1 MKVEDNGKI
10 TKKAQQKQKPSP
22 GKRFRRT
29 ADNLIFKGDYPK
41 KGLQSPY
48 KTFAIALQNICIY
61 FKKVLQ
67 LLQESVAVS
76 VRKT

>member
-41 KGLQSPY
+41 KGL
-48 KTFAIALQNICIY
+48 
-61 FKKVLQ
+61 
-67 LLQESVAVS
+67 
-76 VRKT
+76 